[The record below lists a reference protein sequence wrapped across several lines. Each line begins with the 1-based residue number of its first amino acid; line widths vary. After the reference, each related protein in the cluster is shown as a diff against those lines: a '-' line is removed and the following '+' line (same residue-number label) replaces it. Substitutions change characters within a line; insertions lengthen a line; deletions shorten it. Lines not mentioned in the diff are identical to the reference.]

1 MPCTSP
7 QRTPKKNEDK
17 QWAADA
23 VKRPGRLH
31 KHFGIPEGQKIP
43 MGKIKAEYNRLK
55 DKPKKSAEETSLMR
69 ALALGIRFKG
79 GDVPGGEKKKGLAGD

>member
-1 MPCTSP
+1 
-7 QRTPKKNEDK
+7 
-17 QWAADA
+17 
-23 VKRPGRLH
+23 
-31 KHFGIPEGQKIP
+31 